1 MNRFILSML
10 AIRLWKWSFR
20 LQIATQPRITFFLPS
35 AGEMNWKIY
44 HATSPFSRFRLNFK
58 TIFLHPFPSQ
68 VSLCENILF
77 DLPLISMTH
86 VFRRS
91 GQFVGFRSSIKTL
104 INKEHSQYLVRI
116 EGSQERRE
124 FMAFWSHACT
134 CCSSPTSPIATIQFP
149 GFFLPIFL
157 NLYLSLP
164 EISFHQ
170 FILLFLCPTSFPA
183 KMILSQ
189 PSYLPF
195 LS

>member
-1 MNRFILSML
+1 M
-10 AIRLWKWSFR
+10 
-20 LQIATQPRITFFLPS
+20 PS

-134 CCSSPTSPIATIQFP
+134 CSSSPTFPIATIQFP

-170 FILLFLCPTSFPA
+170 FILLFLCPTFPA